1 MKRNKTV
8 CMLLILSMLTAC
20 FACPVFAA
28 DEALPEVTVR
38 AVGEMVEFSAIL
50 PDGSEG
56 DAVNYMIVTKDT
68 TQEMLDSKEGDLLP
82 HIKALD
88 SGVLDSSKSITATI
102 RLSAAVETGTYKLVL
117 SSVSLPQAVMKEFD
131 FVQPQEI
138 KDALKAVNDAQVTG
152 NDYSAA
158 ETAVTENASRLGI
171 DLTDF
176 SASSFSAKKND
187 VLRQIKSVTYDP
199 KNYNTELAKLQA
211 LFGGAMMQG
220 LVELSTSVSEM
231 DKAISDYRMYV
242 SFDLTT
248 YDQAKQ
254 KGLLNGVYDSLK
266 GKTFDDTDNFYNEL
280 MSAVFFA
287 EFNAAGSKKAMRD
300 LFEEYNGKY
309 FTITIPA
316 KVKSKDTLFTHLSKR
331 SNYKDAKDLQ
341 NEINKYADSLDS
353 GSGSNGGGG
362 GSRPGPGPDDIVIRP
377 TATPTPTNT
386 PNDIGNVFHDLDSV
400 AWAKE
405 SIQKLYDNQ
414 VIAEDPSKHFR
425 PEDSITR
432 EEFVKMLVVSLDIL
446 DENAQCSFDDV
457 SEADWFYP
465 YIASAVSK
473 GVVKGVSDT
482 SFGVG
487 QNVTRQDIAAL
498 VYRAAENLH
507 VTLAQN
513 NPEKDFSDKA
523 DISDYAVE
531 AIRAMTK
538 AGIVNGY
545 EDNTFQPHHT
555 ATRAEAA
562 VMIAKFAF

>member
-8 CMLLILSMLTAC
+8 SILLILSMLAAC

-28 DEALPEVTVR
+28 DEALPEVSVR
-38 AVGEMVEFSAIL
+38 AIGEKVEFSATF
-50 PDGSEG
+50 PDGLEG
-56 DAVNYMIVTKDT
+56 DEVNYMIVTKDT
-68 TQEMLDSKEGDLLP
+68 TQEMLDGKEGALLA

-88 SGVLDSSKSITATI
+88 SGVLDSSKSITAAI

-152 NDYSAA
+152 NDYSAV
-158 ETAVTENASRLGI
+158 ETAVTENASSLGI

-199 KNYNTELAKLQA
+199 ENYNAEIVKLQA

-220 LVELSTSVSEM
+220 LVELSNSVSEM
-231 DKAISDYRMYV
+231 DSAVADYRMYV

-254 KGLLNGVYDSLK
+254 KGLLNGVYNSLK
-266 GKTFDDTDNFYNEL
+266 GKNFDDTDDFYNEL
-280 MSAVFFA
+280 MTAVFFA

-316 KVKSKDTLFTHLSKR
+316 KVKSKDALFTYLSKR
-331 SNYKDAKDLQ
+331 DNYKDASDLQ

-414 VIAEDPSKHFR
+414 VIAEDPSKRFR

-498 VYRAAENLH
+498 VYRAAENLN
-507 VTLAQN
+507 VALEQN

-538 AGIVNGY
+538 AGIINGY

>member
-8 CMLLILSMLTAC
+8 CMLLILSMLAAC

-158 ETAVTENASRLGI
+158 ETAVTENASSLGI

-341 NEINKYADSLDS
+341 NEINKYADSLES
-353 GSGSNGGGG
+353 GSGSSGGGG

-446 DENAQCSFDDV
+446 DENAQCGFDDV
-457 SEADWFYP
+457 SETDWFYP
-465 YIASAVSK
+465 YVASAVSK

-498 VYRAAENLH
+498 VYRAAENLN

-513 NPEKDFSDKA
+513 NPEKDFSDQA

>member
-8 CMLLILSMLTAC
+8 SILLILSMLAAC

-28 DEALPEVTVR
+28 DEALPEVSVR

-248 YDQAKQ
+248 YDQTKE
-254 KGLLNGVYDSLK
+254 KGLLNGVYNSLK

-316 KVKSKDTLFTHLSKR
+316 KVKSKDALFTHLSKR
-331 SNYKDAKDLQ
+331 DNYKDASDLQ
-341 NEINKYADSLDS
+341 NVINKYADSLDS

-377 TATPTPTNT
+377 TATPTPTN
-386 PNDIGNVFHDLDSV
+386 PSNDIGNVFHDLDSV
-400 AWAKE
+400 TWAKE

-414 VIAEDPSKHFR
+414 VVAEDSSKRFR

>member
-8 CMLLILSMLTAC
+8 SILLILSMLAAC

-28 DEALPEVTVR
+28 DEALPEVSVR

-68 TQEMLDSKEGDLLP
+68 TQEMLDGKEGDLLA

-152 NDYSAA
+152 DDYSEA

-248 YDQAKQ
+248 YDQTKE
-254 KGLLNGVYDSLK
+254 KGLLNGVYNSLK

-316 KVKSKDTLFTHLSKR
+316 KVKSKDALFTYLSKR
-331 SNYKDAKDLQ
+331 DNYKDASDLQ

-414 VIAEDPSKHFR
+414 VIAEDSSKHFR

-513 NPEKDFSDKA
+513 NPEKDFSDQA

>member
-1 MKRNKTV
+1 
-8 CMLLILSMLTAC
+8 
-20 FACPVFAA
+20 
-28 DEALPEVTVR
+28 
-38 AVGEMVEFSAIL
+38 
-50 PDGSEG
+50 
-56 DAVNYMIVTKDT
+56 
-68 TQEMLDSKEGDLLP
+68 
-82 HIKALD
+82 
-88 SGVLDSSKSITATI
+88 
-102 RLSAAVETGTYKLVL
+102 
-117 SSVSLPQAVMKEFD
+117 
-131 FVQPQEI
+131 
-138 KDALKAVNDAQVTG
+138 
-152 NDYSAA
+152 
-158 ETAVTENASRLGI
+158 
-171 DLTDF
+171 
-176 SASSFSAKKND
+176 
-187 VLRQIKSVTYDP
+187 
-199 KNYNTELAKLQA
+199 
-211 LFGGAMMQG
+211 MMQG
-220 LVELSTSVSEM
+220 LVELSNSVSEM
-231 DKAISDYRMYV
+231 DSAVADYRMYV

-266 GKTFDDTDNFYNEL
+266 GKNFDDTDDFYNEL
-280 MSAVFFA
+280 MTAVFFA

-316 KVKSKDTLFTHLSKR
+316 KVKSKDALFTYLSKR
-331 SNYKDAKDLQ
+331 DNYKDASDLQ

-405 SIQKLYDNQ
+405 SIQKLYYNQ
-414 VIAEDPSKHFR
+414 VIAEDPSKRFR

-498 VYRAAENLH
+498 VYRAAENLN

-562 VMIAKFAF
+562 VLIAKFAS